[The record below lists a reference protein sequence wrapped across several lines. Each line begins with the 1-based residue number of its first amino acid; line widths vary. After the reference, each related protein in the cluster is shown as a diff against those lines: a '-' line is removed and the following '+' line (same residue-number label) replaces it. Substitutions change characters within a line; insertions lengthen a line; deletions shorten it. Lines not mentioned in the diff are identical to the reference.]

1 MRNILNIAKRPYS
14 MKLKYQGRAVS
25 TLASET
31 ARPDL
36 EHSVINPDAPFKL
49 WEIDNRTSLQFTLS
63 ESHGVLNKALNIL
76 TTNQINMTRI
86 YSKPSKF
93 VQNNWRKTNFFID
106 IEGKLEDSNVKNA
119 IAQLKIIADDV
130 TEVGSVEVPWFPT

>member
-1 MRNILNIAKRPYS
+1 M
-14 MKLKYQGRAVS
+14 
-25 TLASET
+25 
-31 ARPDL
+31 
-36 EHSVINPDAPFKL
+36 INPDAPFKL

-76 TTNQINMTRI
+76 TSNQINMTRI